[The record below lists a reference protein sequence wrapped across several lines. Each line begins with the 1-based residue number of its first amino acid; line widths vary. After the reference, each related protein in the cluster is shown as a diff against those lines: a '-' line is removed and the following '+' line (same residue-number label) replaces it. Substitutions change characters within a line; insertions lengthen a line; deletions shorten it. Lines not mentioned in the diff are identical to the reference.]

1 MSISRED
8 LDIIEQ
14 HLDDRYVMQADCN
27 EKQNANNKRFANDDK
42 RIELIQHDF
51 NVIKKMVTIVATA
64 SIGSLVAAIFE
75 LILK

>member
-1 MSISRED
+1 MSLSRED

-14 HLDDRYVMQADCN
+14 HLDDRYVMQTDCN
-27 EKQNANNKRFANDDK
+27 EKQESVNKKFANDDK

-51 NVIKKMVTIVATA
+51 NVIKKLVTIVATA

>member
-27 EKQNANNKRFANDDK
+27 DKQEKFNKKLANDDK

-51 NVIKKMVTIVATA
+51 SVIKKLVTIVATA

-75 LILK
+75 LIIR

>member
-14 HLDDRYVMQADCN
+14 HLDDRYVMQTDCN
-27 EKQNANNKRFANDDK
+27 EKQESVNKKFANDDK

-51 NVIKKMVTIVATA
+51 SVIKKLVTIVATA